1 RAPQTRRGAHMSTF
15 DRPRQIIEF
24 CLKPLELDPEATAY
38 KETVRRLEHVIRTLQ
53 LAAGRNE
60 GPVPVDFSRMPTVTI
75 NEAAHG
81 DD

>member
-1 RAPQTRRGAHMSTF
+1 MSTF

-24 CLKPLELDPEATAY
+24 CLKPLDMDPKSDAYRETA
-38 KETVRRLEHVIRTLQ
+38 LEHVIKTLQ
-53 LAAGRNE
+53 LAAGPSQA
-60 GPVPVDFSRMPTVTI
+60 PVAIDFSRMPTLTI

>member
-1 RAPQTRRGAHMSTF
+1 MSTTF

-24 CLKPLELDPEATAY
+24 CLKPLELDPQSSAY
-38 KETVRRLEHVIRTLQ
+38 KETSRRLEHVIKTLQ
-53 LAAGRNE
+53 LAAG
-60 GPVPVDFSRMPTVTI
+60 PPDKPTAVDFSRMPTLTI

>member
-1 RAPQTRRGAHMSTF
+1 MSTF

-24 CLKPLELDPEATAY
+24 CLKPLEIDPASQAY
-38 KETVRRLEHVIRTLQ
+38 RETFRRMEHVIKTLQ
-53 LAAGRNE
+53 LAAGPER
-60 GPVPVDFSRMPTVTI
+60 GPTPVDFDRMPVLTI

>member
-1 RAPQTRRGAHMSTF
+1 MSTF

-24 CLKPLELDPEATAY
+24 CLKPLDIDPASQAY
-38 KETVRRLEHVIRTLQ
+38 RETFRRMEHVIKTLQ
-53 LAAGRNE
+53 LAAGPE
-60 GPVPVDFSRMPTVTI
+60 KGPTPVDFDRMPVLTI

>member
-1 RAPQTRRGAHMSTF
+1 MSTF

-24 CLKPLELDPEATAY
+24 CLKPLDMDPKSEPYRETA
-38 KETVRRLEHVIRTLQ
+38 RRLEHVIKTLQ
-53 LAAGRNE
+53 LAAGPSQA
-60 GPVPVDFSRMPTVTI
+60 PVAIDFSRMPTLTI

>member
-1 RAPQTRRGAHMSTF
+1 MSTF

-24 CLKPLELDPEATAY
+24 CLKPLELDPDSLPYRETA
-38 KETVRRLEHVIRTLQ
+38 RRLEHVIRTLQ

-60 GPVPVDFSRMPTVTI
+60 GPTPIDFSKMPTLTI

>member
-1 RAPQTRRGAHMSTF
+1 MSTF

-24 CLKPLELDPEATAY
+24 CLKPLDMDPKSEAYRETA
-38 KETVRRLEHVIRTLQ
+38 RRLEHVIKTLQ
-53 LAAGRNE
+53 LAAGPS
-60 GPVPVDFSRMPTVTI
+60 GPVAVDFSRMPTLTI

>member
-1 RAPQTRRGAHMSTF
+1 MSTF

-24 CLKPLELDPEATAY
+24 CLKPLDMDPKSEGYRETA
-38 KETVRRLEHVIRTLQ
+38 RRLEHVIKTLQ
-53 LAAGRNE
+53 LAAGPSQA
-60 GPVPVDFSRMPTVTI
+60 PVAVDFSRMPTLTI

>member
-1 RAPQTRRGAHMSTF
+1 MSTF

-24 CLKPLELDPEATAY
+24 CLKPLELDPASPAY
-38 KETVRRLEHVIRTLQ
+38 RETFRRMEHVVKTLQ
-53 LAAGRNE
+53 LAAGSDK
-60 GPVPVDFSRMPTVTI
+60 GPTPVDFDRMPVLTI

>member
-1 RAPQTRRGAHMSTF
+1 MSTF

-24 CLKPLELDPEATAY
+24 CLKPLELDPQSTGY
-38 KETVRRLEHVIRTLQ
+38 RETFRRMEHVIRTLQ
-53 LAAGRNE
+53 VAAGPDNLT
-60 GPVPVDFSRMPTVTI
+60 PVDFDRMPTVTI